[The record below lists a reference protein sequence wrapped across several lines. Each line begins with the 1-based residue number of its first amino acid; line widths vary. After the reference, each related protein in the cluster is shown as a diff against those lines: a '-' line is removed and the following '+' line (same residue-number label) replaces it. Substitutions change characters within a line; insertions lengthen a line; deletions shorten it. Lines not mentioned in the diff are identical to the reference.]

1 MGISSSLPIAPDS
14 EAFSL
19 SRIKAPDMQAKP
31 RIRSV
36 NCTRRAEFTR
46 ADSPAM
52 AKPPNSSYSS
62 FLFYWVLGRCF
73 LVSLTRQSTNVFQ
86 SHQPHPS
93 CLELQTVSPGP
104 GLFSWPFW
112 PLHMNFPLI
121 YLPRMVL
128 VFQESGGGGGV
139 IHWSPYFAHLADGHF
154 WKVSDHTYP
163 KVE

>member
-19 SRIKAPDMQAKP
+19 SWIKAPDVEGKP
-31 RIRSV
+31 GIRSV
-36 NCTRRAEFTR
+36 NGTRRAEFTR

-62 FLFYWVLGRCF
+62 FLFDWVLGRCF
-73 LVSLTRQSTNVFQ
+73 LVSLTRQGTTVFQ

-93 CLELQTVSPGP
+93 RLELWTVSPGP

-112 PLHMNFPLI
+112 PLNVNFSINLSPQNGACFPGI
-121 YLPRMVL
+121 C
-128 VFQESGGGGGV
+128 GGV
-139 IHWSPYFAHLADGHF
+139 CHSLEPLLCPFGGRTFLQG
-154 WKVSDHTYP
+154 
-163 KVE
+163 E